1 MRKSLYT
8 IFIFFLSVFIIAGIS
23 SNINNLDA
31 QSSTPPQG
39 NTFKPLN
46 VSSETQTRCT
56 AKDPSKP
63 ITSISDCKESS
74 VLITNGITILPTGTL
89 SVTGN
94 KNNDADGFY
103 VGCTNINNSKQI
115 KPDYDEDITNYCN
128 KEVYEP
134 IYKKN
139 KEKVPDNILIDTP
152 TAAFFGK
159 FRIIQLQDSH
169 QDTPEERKLCTFASG
184 KVGVVDE
191 KDNSCCLWDKINH
204 KTKSCEKF

>member
-8 IFIFFLSVFIIAGIS
+8 IFIFFLSVFIIAGLS

-103 VGCTNINNSKQI
+103 VGCTNKKIVNNI
-115 KPDYDEDITNYCN
+115 RPEYDNAIIEYCN
-128 KEVYEP
+128 EKVYEP

-139 KEKVPDNILIDTP
+139 DQEVPLDQLFNAP

-169 QDTPEERKLCTFASG
+169 QDTPEERKLCTLASG

>member
-8 IFIFFLSVFIIAGIS
+8 IFIFFLSVFIIAGLS

-89 SVTGN
+89 SITGN

-103 VGCTNINNSKQI
+103 VGCTNVNDIR
-115 KPDYDEDITNYCN
+115 PYYDQKIIDYCN
-128 KEVYEP
+128 EE
-134 IYKKN
+134 IF
-139 KEKVPDNILIDTP
+139 EKGLGIENPQSKILPYAP

-169 QDTPEERKLCTFASG
+169 QDTPEERKLCTLASG